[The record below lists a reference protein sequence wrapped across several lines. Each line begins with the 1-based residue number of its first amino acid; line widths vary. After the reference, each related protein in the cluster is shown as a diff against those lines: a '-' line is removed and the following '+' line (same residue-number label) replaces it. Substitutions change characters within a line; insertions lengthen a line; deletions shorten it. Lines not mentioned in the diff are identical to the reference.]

1 MWALI
6 ILLYALF
13 GFSFTLGKLLLS
25 YASPFFIV
33 SARMTIGGLALL
45 AYMFFRHRIHCQPR
59 KSDFGLYVQQT
70 IFGILIFYCV
80 RQWALQY
87 VDVNKASLLCN
98 LLPFFTATF
107 AYFKFKEQLNRL
119 QILGLSLGFI
129 GTIPLILT
137 DSKLE
142 QAVGGIGF
150 ISWPELAIIISVAS
164 LGYSIIIMQTLIK
177 HRDCPAPL
185 VNGCCMLTGGLMAFS
200 WASLG
205 EPIWIRG
212 DFTTLLL
219 LMGGQ
224 IIISNLICSNLHAIL
239 LRHYSATLL
248 SFSSFLSPL
257 FTIVYGYLL
266 FGEKVTWNFFV
277 SFVVV
282 ISGLALY
289 HYKELKAWL
298 HARVHHS

>member
-1 MWALI
+1 MVAWI
-6 ILLYALF
+6 VILYALF
-13 GFSFTLGKLLLS
+13 GLSFTIGKLLLS

-33 SARMTIGGLALL
+33 ASRMTVGGLALL
-45 AYMFFRHRIHCQPR
+45 GYMFFRHRFFCHPR
-59 KSDFGLYVQQT
+59 RSDLWLYTQQM

-87 VDVNKASLLCN
+87 VEVNKASLLCN

-107 AYFKFKEQLNRL
+107 AYFHFNEHLNKL
-119 QILGLSLGFI
+119 QVFGLIIGFI
-129 GTIPLILT
+129 GTIPLLLT
-137 DSKLE
+137 ETPYEKS
-142 QAVGGIGF
+142 VGGLGF
-150 ISWPELAIIISVAS
+150 ISWPELAMIIAVAA

-185 VNGCCMLTGGLMAFS
+185 VNGYCMFIGGVLSFS
-200 WASLG
+200 WATLG
-205 EPIWIRG
+205 EPVWIRG
-212 DFTTLLL
+212 NFTTLVL

-224 IIISNLICSNLHAIL
+224 IIISNLICSNLHATL
-239 LRHYSATLL
+239 LRHYSATVL

-257 FTIVYGYLL
+257 FTIIYGYLL

-277 SFVVV
+277 SFIIV

-289 HYKELKAWL
+289 HSKEIKNWW
-298 HARVHHS
+298 HARTHRA